1 MSGLE
6 NLQTRIQYRGGKQEG
21 RMIKDKE
28 KALKKALLY
37 SYQACTAVLAD
48 GREFRCLINPDKLK
62 TNYDDKIISIPF
74 KDICVGRNN
83 LAADSEQPVTS
94 GTKPQGKTSE
104 GEEEIG
110 MKAGDVFKWKETN
123 SDWLVYLQRIEED
136 AYFRAEIRRCR
147 YEVKINDTIYKVYAA
162 AIDRDEISW
171 ITKQNISFNELN
183 YGLNMFITKNQET
196 EDFFH
201 RFTIVEVNGKPWEV
215 QAVDAVS
222 TDGIIQVSLKEYYQ
236 NSIQKEVAENNIVPK
251 LRIMR
256 AAPDI
261 KAAINGS
268 TTVYPYDELIY
279 TIDNYDGEG
288 VWSISNTKAK
298 ILTQS
303 NKEVSI
309 VVTSGRSG
317 TFDLIYRKNDGQ
329 EEILTVSIESF

>member
-6 NLQTRIQYRGGKQEG
+6 NLQTRIQYHGGKQEG

-37 SYQACTAVLAD
+37 SYQACTAILAD
-48 GREFRCLINPDKLK
+48 GREFRCLINADKLK

-147 YEVKINDTIYKVYAA
+147 HEVKINDTIYKVYAA

-236 NSIQKEVAENNIVPK
+236 NSIQKEVAEQK
-251 LRIMR
+251 ETLKAR
-256 AAPDI
+256 AVEP
-261 KAAINGS
+261 AIQSAIIGEV
-268 TTVYPYDELIY
+268 TVYPYDELTY
-279 TIDNYDGEG
+279 TIENYEGEG
-288 VWSISNTKAK
+288 VWIISNTKAK
-298 ILTQS
+298 ILAQS

-309 VVTSGRSG
+309 MVTSGRSG

>member
-1 MSGLE
+1 MSGLDT
-6 NLQTRIQYRGGKQEG
+6 LQTRIQYRGGKQEG

-37 SYQACTAVLAD
+37 SYQACTAILAD

-74 KDICVGRNN
+74 KDICVGGKNKDATN
-83 LAADSEQPVTS
+83 SQSPVQT
-94 GTKPQGKTSE
+94 GIQTPGEKTSE

-110 MKAGDVFKWKETN
+110 MKAGDVFTWKETN
-123 SDWLVYLQRIEED
+123 SHWLVYLQRIEED

-147 YEVKINDTIYKVYAA
+147 YEVKINDNIYKVYAA

-171 ITKQNISFNELN
+171 ITKQSVSFNELN
-183 YGLNMFITKNQET
+183 YGLNMYITKNAET

-222 TDGIIQVSLKEYYQ
+222 TEGIIQISLKEYYQ
-236 NSIQKEVAENNIVPK
+236 NSIQKEIETYKDMATFKRDVEKIIQGPA
-251 LRIMR
+251 
-256 AAPDI
+256 
-261 KAAINGS
+261 
-268 TTVYPYDELIY
+268 TVYPYDIQSY
-279 TIDNYDGEG
+279 NITGYQGEG
-288 VWSISNTKAK
+288 SWYINNNKAK
-298 ILTQS
+298 IVSQS
-303 NKEVSI
+303 NSEVTI
-309 VVTSGRSG
+309 EIISGRSG
-317 TFDLIYRKNDGQ
+317 TFDLIYKKNDGQ

>member
-37 SYQACTAVLAD
+37 SYQACTAILAD

-94 GTKPQGKTSE
+94 GAKPQGKTSE

-147 YEVKINDTIYKVYAA
+147 HEVKINDTIYKVYAA

-171 ITKQNISFNELN
+171 LTKNSISFNELN
-183 YGLNMFITKNQET
+183 YGLTMYITKNQET

-201 RFTIVEVNGKPWEV
+201 RFTIIELNGKPWEV
-215 QAVDAVS
+215 QVVDSVS
-222 TDGIIQVSLKEYYQ
+222 TDGIIQVSLKEHYQ
-236 NSIQKEVAENNIVPK
+236 NSIQKEIETYK
-251 LRIMR
+251 EDM
-256 AAPDI
+256 
-261 KAAINGS
+261 
-268 TTVYPYDELIY
+268 TTFKREREKIIQGATITYPYDIQSY
-279 TIDNYDGEG
+279 TIVGYDGEG
-288 VWSISNTKAK
+288 QWYVSNNKAK
-298 ILTQS
+298 IVSQS
-303 NKEVSI
+303 NSEATIEVI
-309 VVTSGRSG
+309 SGRSG
-317 TFDLIYRKNDGQ
+317 TFDLIYKKNDGQ

>member
-37 SYQACTAVLAD
+37 SYQACTAILAD

-147 YEVKINDTIYKVYAA
+147 HEVKINDTIYKVYAA

-236 NSIQKEVAENNIVPK
+236 NSIQKEVAEQK
-251 LRIMR
+251 ETLKAR
-256 AAPDI
+256 AVKP
-261 KAAINGS
+261 AIQSAIIGEV
-268 TTVYPYDELIY
+268 TVYPYDELTY
-279 TIDNYDGEG
+279 TIENYEGEG
-288 VWSISNTKAK
+288 VWIISNTKAK
-298 ILTQS
+298 ILAQS

-309 VVTSGRSG
+309 MVTSGRSG

>member
-37 SYQACTAVLAD
+37 SYQACTAILAD

-236 NSIQKEVAENNIVPK
+236 NSIQKEVAEQK
-251 LRIMR
+251 ETLKAR
-256 AAPDI
+256 AVEP
-261 KAAINGS
+261 AIQSAIIGEV
-268 TTVYPYDELIY
+268 TVYPYDELTY
-279 TIDNYDGEG
+279 TIENYEGEG
-288 VWSISNTKAK
+288 VWIISNTKAK
-298 ILTQS
+298 ILAQS

-309 VVTSGRSG
+309 MVTSGRSG

>member
-37 SYQACTAVLAD
+37 SYQACTAILAD

-147 YEVKINDTIYKVYAA
+147 HEVKINDTIYKVYAA

-196 EDFFH
+196 ENQNCKNNTHKRLKYSFYH
-201 RFTIVEVNGKPWEV
+201 GH
-215 QAVDAVS
+215 
-222 TDGIIQVSLKEYYQ
+222 TDGQAGQI
-236 NSIQKEVAENNIVPK
+236 PK
-251 LRIMR
+251 FAPNQGLQYTQLRSQH
-256 AAPDI
+256 P
-261 KAAINGS
+261 
-268 TTVYPYDELIY
+268 
-279 TIDNYDGEG
+279 
-288 VWSISNTKAK
+288 
-298 ILTQS
+298 QS
-303 NKEVSI
+303 GHK
-309 VVTSGRSG
+309 
-317 TFDLIYRKNDGQ
+317 YRKNRFYSANTAQ
-329 EEILTVSIESF
+329 PQPHLHRSSPHRHCRPAWHIP

>member
-37 SYQACTAVLAD
+37 SYQACTAILAD

-104 GEEEIG
+104 GEEDIG

-147 YEVKINDTIYKVYAA
+147 YEVKINDTVYKVYAA

-171 ITKQNISFNELN
+171 LTKNSISFNELN
-183 YGLNMFITKNQET
+183 YGLTMYITKNQET

-201 RFTIVEVNGKPWEV
+201 RFTIVELNGKPWEV
-215 QAVDAVS
+215 QVVDSIS
-222 TDGIIQVSLKEYYQ
+222 TDGIIQVSLKEHYQ
-236 NSIQKEVAENNIVPK
+236 NSIQKEIETYK
-251 LRIMR
+251 EDM
-256 AAPDI
+256 
-261 KAAINGS
+261 
-268 TTVYPYDELIY
+268 TTFKREREKTIQGATITYPYDIQSY
-279 TIDNYDGEG
+279 TIVGYDGEG
-288 VWSISNTKAK
+288 QWSISNNKAK
-298 ILTQS
+298 IVSQS
-303 NKEVSI
+303 NSEATVEVI
-309 VVTSGRSG
+309 SGRSG
-317 TFDLIYRKNDGQ
+317 TFDLIYKKNDGQ